1 MTEAL
6 ALCLLG
12 TCHQLDCRISSRYLW
27 SCHVVAVQLS
37 LAAACQ
43 HSTKAKRRSILHSFL
58 LLEAGLGILISE
70 DFHRASP
77 LDYSGFLHVRA
88 GQVGFGRDMGATR
101 SLLDDDEPGQAITA
115 TQAAQAECEA
125 GLNDPLR
132 NYKLWRPVRNNYP
145 IHNRLL

>member
-1 MTEAL
+1 M
-6 ALCLLG
+6 
-12 TCHQLDCRISSRYLW
+12 
-27 SCHVVAVQLS
+27 
-37 LAAACQ
+37 
-43 HSTKAKRRSILHSFL
+43 
-58 LLEAGLGILISE
+58 
-70 DFHRASP
+70 
-77 LDYSGFLHVRA
+77 RA

>member
-1 MTEAL
+1 M
-6 ALCLLG
+6 
-12 TCHQLDCRISSRYLW
+12 
-27 SCHVVAVQLS
+27 
-37 LAAACQ
+37 
-43 HSTKAKRRSILHSFL
+43 STS
-58 LLEAGLGILISE
+58 
-70 DFHRASP
+70 

-132 NYKLWRPVRNNYP
+132 HYKLWRPVRNNSP
-145 IHNRLL
+145 IHDRLL